1 MPSSTPWPKSG
12 CSRQSAFQNSKTSRG
27 GIPPTNRGQIAPGE
41 RFVPKSTPKAA
52 TAVSEVISAPLSG
65 EHGSTGA
72 PAFAGLR
79 RVWGVKVFLLSFGF
93 VTVLSLLG
101 MYRVWTQYQVYSLGQ
116 DLSRETLQYRSAREE
131 NQKLTL
137 ELSTLKEA
145 RVVRSRAEQ
154 RLGMHQPAPQEVVE
168 IRVQSNRVEAT
179 P

>member
-1 MPSSTPWPKSG
+1 
-12 CSRQSAFQNSKTSRG
+12 
-27 GIPPTNRGQIAPGE
+27 
-41 RFVPKSTPKAA
+41 VPKSTPKTA
-52 TAVSEVISAPLSG
+52 TAVSEVISEPLASG
-65 EHGSTGA
+65 AGVAGN
-72 PAFAGLR
+72 PALAGLR
-79 RVWGVKVFLLSFGF
+79 RVWGVKVFLLSFSF

-154 RLGMHQPAPQEVVE
+154 RLGMHQPAPQDVVE
-168 IRVQSNRVEAT
+168 IRVQTNRVEAT